1 MDMEPDSKIQNAAKL
16 RLIIASLTA
25 EHFKSYELPVVA
37 AKFGLEPGTEQ
48 EAFNSKRAYM
58 MKRLTVLKYSELIEV
73 AHLLSEDVSSPDLQS
88 FLVIASPH
96 DEMVSSALV
105 DFDKGVIAKR
115 WEDAVSRRSTDPEGA
130 ITLARTLLEDVLKW
144 LLHKESV
151 TFPESADLPQ
161 LYRLVAKE
169 LTLAPDAH
177 TEEAFR
183 RILGSCQTI
192 VETLGTLRNRLSDAH
207 SSGPLR
213 SKPSARHAELAVN
226 LAGTMAT
233 FLIATWDARRGD

>member
-1 MDMEPDSKIQNAAKL
+1 MSPRPNPKAAQL
-16 RLIIASLTA
+16 RLVIASLTA
-25 EHFKSYELPVVA
+25 EHFKSYELPTLA
-37 AKFGLEPGTEQ
+37 ARLGLDPGTDQ
-48 EAFNSKRAYM
+48 EAFNSKRAFM
-58 MKRLTVLKYSELIEV
+58 MKRLNALKYNDLIAIARE
-73 AHLLSEDVSSPDLQS
+73 LSEDVSSEELEKL
-88 FLVIASPH
+88 LVDSSPH
-96 DEMVSSALV
+96 DQMVSSTLV

-115 WEDAVSRRSTDPEGA
+115 WEDAISRRSSDPEGA

-144 LLHKESV
+144 LLHKENIS
-151 TFPESADLPQ
+151 FPDNADLPQ

-169 LTLAPDAH
+169 LNLAPDAH

-183 RILGSCQTI
+183 RILGSCQSI

-213 SKPSARHAELAVN
+213 SKPSGRHAELAVN

-233 FLIATWDARRGD
+233 FLISTWEARKTS